1 MYEFINNLGKY
12 ILSSDIANSDY
23 IENKLIDF
31 YQFLNFYIQFL
42 VKSFIIFLETC
53 QEYVMWWFTLET
65 FYVFIIIIFFAWKIT
80 HLLLTWL
87 IPTYSSKLS
96 SRTSRK
102 DGIKEWYSKSL
113 FHELI
118 EFAKMGKISGE
129 PSFNT
134 EIRAR
139 CKPSAE

>member
-53 QEYVMWWFTLET
+53 QEYVM
-65 FYVFIIIIFFAWKIT
+65 
-80 HLLLTWL
+80 
-87 IPTYSSKLS
+87 
-96 SRTSRK
+96 
-102 DGIKEWYSKSL
+102 
-113 FHELI
+113 
-118 EFAKMGKISGE
+118 
-129 PSFNT
+129 
-134 EIRAR
+134 
-139 CKPSAE
+139 